1 MYCINGFLR
10 KIYRRDPHD
19 NSTIFA
25 FFVQAICTSRSDL
38 QFESCIETVLGQG
51 GGVGRGPCT
60 ELRQEC
66 LRGVIPSSRGS
77 SLPLFV
83 LRVSYAS
90 SLFFFPARHN
100 FVFSIMEVT
109 CPVSWAFPV
118 RFVNANTLSYWAW
131 KL

>member
-1 MYCINGFLR
+1 MYCINGFLL

-25 FFVQAICTSRSDL
+25 FFVQAICMSGSDL
-38 QFESCIETVLGQG
+38 QFESCIETVLGQVS
-51 GGVGRGPCT
+51 GVGRGPCM

-77 SLPLFV
+77 SVPVFV

-90 SLFFFPARHN
+90 SVFFFHLGIIS
-100 FVFSIMEVT
+100 FFHHGGHLLWFLS
-109 CPVSWAFPV
+109 VSSTIYEL
-118 RFVNANTLSYWAW
+118 NTLSHWAW